1 MSFINVLTN
10 RDTEVTQSYAVKRGQ
25 TFSCEGLPHLSK
37 VGVNSGF
44 SVLQKQSD
52 SVILLVQHYKAV
64 GGGGFRHCSNIQKA
78 LWLKHANAFNLPQ
91 PLFPVYSNCVLSFP
105 LNFYI
110 FLSRHQFL
118 SCLHPPL
125 ALMLLPIF
133 ISFPCLIPSG
143 PICLNSV
150 HFHCWPHKD
159 ESKRIPLSTV
169 SNRITLQPYIG

>member
-1 MSFINVLTN
+1 MQRKKLKGFL
-10 RDTEVTQSYAVKRGQ
+10 
-25 TFSCEGLPHLSK
+25 CEGPPHLFK
-37 VGVNSGF
+37 VGVKSGYC
-44 SVLQKQSD
+44 VLEKQSD
-52 SVILLVQHYKAV
+52 TVILLFQHHKAV

-91 PLFPVYSNCVLSFP
+91 PLFPVYSNCVLSFS

-110 FLSRHQFL
+110 FL